1 MPNYSL
7 VALKINERVND
18 NCFYG
23 IAESKSFDFNKGY
36 YYISETILNHFGLC
50 WIKILTISSSVK
62 MFKDVF
68 F

>member
-1 MPNYSL
+1 MSNYSL
-7 VALKINERVND
+7 VALKNNERVND
-18 NCFYG
+18 NYFYG

-36 YYISETILNHFGLC
+36 YYISKTILHHFELC